1 MKRLMIL
8 AVVVI
13 LTTTSSGCRRCRWWN
28 NGDQCGVPCEVYC
41 PSPCMSSPC
50 DSCAPGGMPAAP
62 MLPQTYLPGPT

>member
-13 LTTTSSGCRRCRWWN
+13 LTTTSIGCRRCRWN
-28 NGDQCGVPCEVYC
+28 NGDACGVPCEVYC
-41 PSPCMSSPC
+41 PTPCMSAPC
-50 DSCAPGGMPAAP
+50 DTCGPGGMPGAP